1 LVKTMKM
8 KLLILITI
16 LIMLVSCERDVS
28 TLDPASFPATS
39 EIYIDGLPGDLD
51 YQAFLNSKLD
61 ALSIDNEVKYDGTSS
76 IKITVPRVGDPS
88 GWFAGGVLVSPGRD
102 LSGFNALTFW
112 AKASQA
118 AIIGELGFGN
128 NNSGVTDY
136 LTILRNTRFT
146 TSWQKFVIPIP
157 NSSKLTAEQGIF
169 YFSIGADEN
178 EDGFDVWFD
187 EVQFE
192 NLGTLAHPQAKFS
205 NKTVSPLIGDTLDL
219 GNMTV
224 SVSGSDAVVEAS
236 MKYLDFIPSNDSVVV
251 VDGNDIIVVGGGE
264 VELSAK
270 LGDLDADGKIILNV
284 GNLTAAPSPNIQ
296 ATDVISL
303 FSNEY
308 TNVNVDTF
316 NPFWGGSTTKISEI
330 NIGGDDIIQY
340 TSLNYVGILTESET
354 IDISEMTNLHLQIW
368 TPDII
373 RSSDAFRVELVDFG
387 PNNTFDGGDDSK
399 HIYSINANSSIALVS
414 EEWITIDIPI
424 SELTGLT
431 SKKNIAQIV
440 LSTPANANPNT
451 VNIDNLLFYKK

>member
-1 LVKTMKM
+1 
-8 KLLILITI
+8 
-16 LIMLVSCERDVS
+16 
-28 TLDPASFPATS
+28 
-39 EIYIDGLPGDLD
+39 
-51 YQAFLNSKLD
+51 
-61 ALSIDNEVKYDGTSS
+61 
-76 IKITVPRVGDPS
+76 
-88 GWFAGGVLVSPGRD
+88 
-102 LSGFNALTFW
+102 
-112 AKASQA
+112 
-118 AIIGELGFGN
+118 
-128 NNSGVTDY
+128 
-136 LTILRNTRFT
+136 
-146 TSWQKFVIPIP
+146 
-157 NSSKLTAEQGIF
+157 
-169 YFSIGADEN
+169 
-178 EDGFDVWFD
+178 
-187 EVQFE
+187 
-192 NLGTLAHPQAKFS
+192 
-205 NKTVSPLIGDTLDL
+205 
-219 GNMTV
+219 MTV